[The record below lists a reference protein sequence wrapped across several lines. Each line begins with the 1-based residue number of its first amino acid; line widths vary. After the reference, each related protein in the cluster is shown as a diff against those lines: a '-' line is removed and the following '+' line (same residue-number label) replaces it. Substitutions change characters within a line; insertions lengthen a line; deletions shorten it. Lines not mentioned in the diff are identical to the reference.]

1 MSCNVELSPN
11 NSIVFEHQVT
21 NPLASP
27 IYVNNAT
34 VTIDIQDNSG
44 ASITDFPASL
54 FYVTDS
60 DGIYRNTFTNL
71 DVTPGQTYLM
81 VINATTPDPLEFSCS
96 KRVKAGN
103 RDC

>member
-1 MSCNVELSPN
+1 MSCSAELSPN

-21 NPLASP
+21 NPLADP

-34 VTIDIQDNSG
+34 VTIDIQDNAG
-44 ASITDFPASL
+44 TSITDFPASL
-54 FYVTDS
+54 FYVASS
-60 DGIYRNTFTNL
+60 DGVYRNTFTNL
-71 DVTPGQTYLM
+71 DVTPGQTYTIL
-81 VINATTPDPLEFSCS
+81 INATTPDPLEFNCS